1 MNRFPES
8 GPLQPPQGIR
18 LLLGVSLLVQGY
30 ALGFGVLLLFG
41 GVLIGLLAIEAGV
54 APLLLVLAL
63 LTARWGLV
71 RGSRAALWF
80 LRLILVLIAS
90 ALPAFA
96 ITRNSVFDWLHAIFP
111 TLVTTGGVALL
122 LLTFRRDVRGWVGRS
137 DSLSSIGMIRDTE
150 DWN

>member
-1 MNRFPES
+1 MNRLPES

-80 LRLILVLIAS
+80 LRLISALIAS

-96 ITRNSVFDWLHAIFP
+96 ITRNPVFDWSHAIFP

-122 LLTFRRDVRGWVGRS
+122 LLHLPPRRSR
-137 DSLSSIGMIRDTE
+137 LAQ
-150 DWN
+150 

>member
-1 MNRFPES
+1 MNRLPES

-80 LRLILVLIAS
+80 LRLIS
-90 ALPAFA
+90 AL
-96 ITRNSVFDWLHAIFP
+96 IV
-111 TLVTTGGVALL
+111 
-122 LLTFRRDVRGWVGRS
+122 
-137 DSLSSIGMIRDTE
+137 
-150 DWN
+150 